1 MHRIFPQIKFH
12 RNLNPPAVRGRN
24 RKTRNMSEKHLTNQR
39 FTEFTLES
47 SLQQGLRDADFTF
60 CTPIQAACLPAALEG
75 RDVAGQAQTG
85 TGKTVAFLLACCHYL
100 LTRPPRPG
108 RRPSQPRALILAPT
122 RELAIQ
128 IYRDARVLAGHTGFS
143 LGLVYGGTGYDEQR
157 SMLAGGA
164 DILIGTP
171 GRLIDF
177 FKQGLYDLSCAQVAV
192 LDEADRMFDLGFIR
206 DIRFLLRRM
215 PAADKRLNLLF
226 SATLSFKVMELAYEH
241 MNDPEEIKIETD
253 TVVVEQVT
261 EYSFYPAQEEKLRLL
276 VNLLKRDPHQRIMVF
291 VNTRHAVERVAE
303 ALTANGIRC
312 GALSGD
318 VPQQKRER
326 LLEAFKAGERKVLV
340 ATDVAARGL
349 HIPAVSHVYNFDLP
363 QDADDYIHRI
373 GRTARAGASGEAIS
387 FVCERYAYSIMDIEE
402 TIGHALPRRDISAD
416 LLAPIAMPGRRMRR
430 EDSARGERGRE
441 GFARGRESAGRGDRG
456 RDSGRDSDSGRGPE
470 PSRGPARRGNGSSG
484 VAGVAAGPATGPAA
498 SPATGPAASPVA
510 GPAPATAPATPIPA
524 ADSAAAIQRPA
535 AGPAPGDSI
544 QRGMTGPAPTPGR
557 QPPHPAPPAPMAP
570 QFAAPQ
576 VASPAPSRPPA
587 DTPAPRPATVQPS
600 TGQRPLPSA
609 PPAGHRPPRPP
620 ANSTPPAP
628 PAVTRFS
635 RRYGEV
641 PAVG

>member
-1 MHRIFPQIKFH
+1 
-12 RNLNPPAVRGRN
+12 
-24 RKTRNMSEKHLTNQR
+24 MSEKHLTNQR
-39 FTEFTLES
+39 FSEFTLEPA
-47 SLQQGLRDADFTF
+47 LQQGLRDADFTF

-100 LTRPPRPG
+100 LTNRPRPG
-108 RRPSQPRALILAPT
+108 RRPTQPRALILAPT

-128 IYRDARVLAGHTGFS
+128 IYRDARVLAGHTGFT

-157 SMLAGGA
+157 DMLARGV

-241 MNDPEEIKIETD
+241 MNDPQEIKIETD
-253 TVVVEQVT
+253 TVVVDQVT
-261 EYSFYPAQEEKLRLL
+261 EYSFYPAQDEKLRLL
-276 VNLLKRDPHQRIMVF
+276 VNLLKRDALSRIMVF
-291 VNTRHAVERVAE
+291 VNTRHAVERVADV
-303 ALTANGIRC
+303 LSANGIKC

-326 LLEAFKAGERKVLV
+326 LLEAFKAGDLKVLV

-387 FVCERYAYSIMDIEE
+387 FVCEKYAYSIMDIEE
-402 TIGHALPRRDISAD
+402 TIGHALPRRDIDAE
-416 LLAPIAMPGRRMRR
+416 LLARIEMPRMRPR
-430 EDSARGERGRE
+430 EDSARGDSRGR
-441 GFARGRESAGRGDRG
+441 GPRGDRG
-456 RDSGRDSDSGRGPE
+456 PRREAAGRGPR
-470 PSRGPARRGNGSSG
+470 PGNGAAGVAGSATPARR
-484 VAGVAAGPATGPAA
+484 PAA
-498 SPATGPAASPVA
+498 PV
-510 GPAPATAPATPIPA
+510 T
-524 ADSAAAIQRPA
+524 D
-535 AGPAPGDSI
+535 
-544 QRGMTGPAPTPGR
+544 R
-557 QPPHPAPPAPMAP
+557 QPPPSQMPAAASMAQQPTAPLAP

-576 VASPAPSRPPA
+576 ASSPASPPSVSFSRPTPPA
-587 DTPAPRPATVQPS
+587 AQPPARPSPTSTATPATPS
-600 TGQRPLPSA
+600 TPPSTS
-609 PPAGHRPPRPP
+609 PSTSPSTTPP
-620 ANSTPPAP
+620 ANSPSPA
-628 PAVTRFS
+628 ARFS

>member
-1 MHRIFPQIKFH
+1 
-12 RNLNPPAVRGRN
+12 
-24 RKTRNMSEKHLTNQR
+24 MSEKHLTNQR
-39 FTEFTLES
+39 FSEFTLEPA
-47 SLQQGLRDADFTF
+47 LQQGLRDAAFTF

-100 LTRPPRPG
+100 LTHPAPPN
-108 RRPSQPRALILAPT
+108 RRPTQPRALILAPT

-128 IYRDARVLAGHTGFS
+128 IHRDAQVLAGHTGFT

-157 SMLAGGA
+157 AMLGRGV

-177 FKQGLYDLSCAQVAV
+177 FRQGLYDLSCAQVAV

-241 MNDPEEIKIETD
+241 MNDPQEIKIETD
-253 TVVVEQVT
+253 TVVVDQVT
-261 EYSFYPAQEEKLRLL
+261 EYSFYPAQDEKLRLL
-276 VNLLKRDPHQRIMVF
+276 VNLLKRDPLQRIMVF
-291 VNTRHAVERVAE
+291 VNTRHAVERVADV
-303 ALTANGIRC
+303 LSANGIKC

-318 VPQQKRER
+318 VPQVKRER

-387 FVCERYAYSIMDIEE
+387 FVCEKYAYSIMDIES
-402 TIGHALPRRDISAD
+402 TIGHSLPRRDIDAE
-416 LLAPIAMPGRRMRR
+416 LLARIEMPRMRAR
-430 EDSARGERGRE
+430 DDSTRRGMRGAPERGRH
-441 GFARGRESAGRGDRG
+441 AQSRPSPAPSPSATRPSPSPMRPAPPASAASAVSAGADA
-456 RDSGRDSDSGRGPE
+456 E
-470 PSRGPARRGNGSSG
+470 FSR
-484 VAGVAAGPATGPAA
+484 
-498 SPATGPAASPVA
+498 
-510 GPAPATAPATPIPA
+510 
-524 ADSAAAIQRPA
+524 
-535 AGPAPGDSI
+535 
-544 QRGMTGPAPTPGR
+544 
-557 QPPHPAPPAPMAP
+557 PPAPMAP

-576 VASPAPSRPPA
+576 ANHRQPDAPTVNPQPTNQRRPRSTASPMP
-587 DTPAPRPATVQPS
+587 TP
-600 TGQRPLPSA
+600 
-609 PPAGHRPPRPP
+609 
-620 ANSTPPAP
+620 STPPSPPPP
-628 PAVTRFS
+628 PARAANPTPPSPTTSPSPTTRFS

>member
-1 MHRIFPQIKFH
+1 MQRIFAQFKYFSKILTPRH
-12 RNLNPPAVRGRN
+12 RGRN
-24 RKTRNMSEKHLTNQR
+24 RKRPDMSEKHLTNQR
-39 FTEFTLES
+39 FTAFTLEPA
-47 SLQQGLRDADFTF
+47 LQQGLRDAEFTF

-108 RRPSQPRALILAPT
+108 RRPNQPRALILAPT

-128 IYRDARVLAGHTGFS
+128 IYRDAQVLARHTGFT

-157 SMLAGGA
+157 GMLSRGA

-206 DIRFLLRRM
+206 DIRFLLKRM
-215 PAADKRLNLLF
+215 PPAGKRLNLLF

-253 TVVVEQVT
+253 TVVVDQVT
-261 EYSFYPAQEEKLRLL
+261 EYSFYPAQDEKLRLL
-276 VNLLKRDPHQRIMVF
+276 VNLLKGDPLQRIMVF
-291 VNTRHAVERVAE
+291 VNTRHAVERVA
-303 ALTANGIRC
+303 AVLAANAIKC

-326 LLEAFKAGERKVLV
+326 LLEAFKAGDLKVLV

-387 FVCERYAYSIMDIEE
+387 FVCEKYAYSIMDIEE
-402 TIGHALPRRDISAD
+402 TIGHQLPRRDISAD
-416 LLAPIAMPGRRMRR
+416 LLARIEMPGARMRDESPR
-430 EDSARGERGRE
+430 GRDDSARRREASGRGRDE
-441 GFARGRESAGRGDRG
+441 ARGRERPGRGDALRE
-456 RDSGRDSDSGRGPE
+456 RERRSSRPPQGP
-470 PSRGPARRGNGSSG
+470 PN
-484 VAGVAAGPATGPAA
+484 AG
-498 SPATGPAASPVA
+498 
-510 GPAPATAPATPIPA
+510 
-524 ADSAAAIQRPA
+524 
-535 AGPAPGDSI
+535 APGESI
-544 QRGMTGPAPTPGR
+544 QRGPDAAPPDR
-557 QPPHPAPPAPMAP
+557 RHPSPPAPMAP

-576 VASPAPSRPPA
+576 VTPAQVTPPRPPSSPPSPPSSPSPVNHRPPA
-587 DTPAPRPATVQPS
+587 DARAARVSPSARP
-600 TGQRPLPSA
+600 A
-609 PPAGHRPPRPP
+609 PPAGR
-620 ANSTPPAP
+620 STPPPSAR
-628 PAVTRFS
+628 PAATRFS

>member
-1 MHRIFPQIKFH
+1 
-12 RNLNPPAVRGRN
+12 
-24 RKTRNMSEKHLTNQR
+24 MSEKHLTNQR
-39 FTEFTLES
+39 FSEFTLEPA
-47 SLQQGLRDADFTF
+47 LQQGLRDAAFTF

-100 LTRPPRPG
+100 LTHPAPPN
-108 RRPSQPRALILAPT
+108 RRPTQPRALILAPT

-128 IYRDARVLAGHTGFS
+128 IHRDAQVLAGHTGFT

-157 SMLAGGA
+157 AMLGRGV

-177 FKQGLYDLSCAQVAV
+177 FRQGLYDLSCAQVAV

-215 PAADKRLNLLF
+215 PAAEKRLNLLF

-241 MNDPEEIKIETD
+241 MNDPQEIKIETD
-253 TVVVEQVT
+253 TVVVDQVT
-261 EYSFYPAQEEKLRLL
+261 EYSFYPAQDEKLRLL
-276 VNLLKRDPHQRIMVF
+276 VNLLKRDPLQRIMVF
-291 VNTRHAVERVAE
+291 VNTRHAVERVADV
-303 ALTANGIRC
+303 LSANGIKC

-318 VPQQKRER
+318 VPQVKRER

-387 FVCERYAYSIMDIEE
+387 FVCEKYAYSIMDIES
-402 TIGHALPRRDISAD
+402 TIGHSLPRRDIDAE
-416 LLAPIAMPGRRMRR
+416 LLARIEMPRMRPR
-430 EDSARGERGRE
+430 DDSTRRGMRGGPERGRHAQSRPAPSPSPSPSATRPSPSPTRPAPSS
-441 GFARGRESAGRGDRG
+441 ARPSPSPMRPAPPASAASAASAGADA
-456 RDSGRDSDSGRGPE
+456 E
-470 PSRGPARRGNGSSG
+470 FSR
-484 VAGVAAGPATGPAA
+484 
-498 SPATGPAASPVA
+498 
-510 GPAPATAPATPIPA
+510 
-524 ADSAAAIQRPA
+524 
-535 AGPAPGDSI
+535 
-544 QRGMTGPAPTPGR
+544 
-557 QPPHPAPPAPMAP
+557 PPAPMAP

-576 VASPAPSRPPA
+576 ANHRQPDAPTVNPPLTNQRRPRSTASPQP
-587 DTPAPRPATVQPS
+587 TPS
-600 TGQRPLPSA
+600 TSLS
-609 PPAGHRPPRPP
+609 PARA
-620 ANSTPPAP
+620 ANPTPPSP
-628 PAVTRFS
+628 TTSPSPTTRFS

>member
-1 MHRIFPQIKFH
+1 
-12 RNLNPPAVRGRN
+12 
-24 RKTRNMSEKHLTNQR
+24 MSEKHLTNQR
-39 FTEFTLES
+39 FTEFTLEPP
-47 SLQQGLRDADFTF
+47 LQQGLLDAEFTF

-100 LTRPPRPG
+100 LTRPPH
-108 RRPSQPRALILAPT
+108 PSRGPHQPRALILAPT

-128 IYRDARVLAGHTGFS
+128 IYRDAQVLARHTGFT

-157 SMLAGGA
+157 GMLARGA

-177 FKQGLYDLSCAQVAV
+177 FKQGLYDLSRAQVAV

-215 PAADKRLNLLF
+215 PPAGQRLNLLF

-241 MNDPEEIKIETD
+241 MNDPQEIKIETD
-253 TVVVEQVT
+253 TVVVDQVT

-276 VNLLKRDPHQRIMVF
+276 VNLLKRDPLQRIMVF
-291 VNTRHAVERVAE
+291 VNTRHAVERVA
-303 ALTANGIRC
+303 AVLAANGLKC

-387 FVCERYAYSIMDIEE
+387 FVCEKYAYSIMDIEAA
-402 TIGHALPRRDISAD
+402 IGHPLPRRDISPD
-416 LLAPIAMPGRRMRR
+416 LLARIEMP
-430 EDSARGERGRE
+430 SARPRDDAPRGRE
-441 GFARGRESAGRGDRG
+441 APGRGNGMRGREARER
-456 RDSGRDSDSGRGPE
+456 RPGP
-470 PSRGPARRGNGSSG
+470 PN
-484 VAGVAAGPATGPAA
+484 TG
-498 SPATGPAASPVA
+498 
-510 GPAPATAPATPIPA
+510 
-524 ADSAAAIQRPA
+524 
-535 AGPAPGDSI
+535 APGASI
-544 QRGMTGPAPTPGR
+544 QRGLGGAPRPERRPAGPPSAG
-557 QPPHPAPPAPMAP
+557 APMAP

-576 VASPAPSRPPA
+576 AAAAPTPQVASR
-587 DTPAPRPATVQPS
+587 
-600 TGQRPLPSA
+600 SA
-609 PPAGHRPPRPP
+609 PPVNRPAADARPAARATQATPPARPTPPVVRPAPPRPP
-620 ANSTPPAP
+620 ASPPPA
-628 PAVTRFS
+628 TRFS